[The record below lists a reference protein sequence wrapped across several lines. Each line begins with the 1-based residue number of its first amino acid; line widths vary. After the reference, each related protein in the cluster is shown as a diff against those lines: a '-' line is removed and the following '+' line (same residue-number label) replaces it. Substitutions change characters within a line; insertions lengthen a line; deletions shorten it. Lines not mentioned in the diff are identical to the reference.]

1 VINPTLLTAR
11 PFPVTLRPMELPET
25 TFAEGPEGLVAYQ
38 VFGQGAID
46 LLFVPPWIW
55 DIDAMWDEPRI
66 ERFLTRLASFSRV
79 IMFDKRGTGVS
90 DPVPLG
96 ALPTLEQWTDDISVV
111 LDAVGVER
119 VAVVGNSEG
128 AQMAMIFAAA
138 HPDRTSALVIIDGAA
153 CYLRHDDYP
162 AGLPRR
168 LIDQTFAIGT
178 AVDPDIRPVEML
190 VPSLQ
195 LDEHFQRWFR
205 RFRRGSA
212 PPTLRANMFLTGFE
226 WDVRAALPTISVP
239 TLVLHHTDNKW
250 IRLDHGRFLAEHI
263 RDARLVELPGADA
276 YFYAADPEP
285 MRGEIQSFLTGARDL
300 PEDDR
305 VLATVLFTDIV
316 GSTKRASEVGD
327 RRWHE
332 ILDAHD
338 RIGAEQVSRFRGRL
352 IKTTG
357 DGLLATFDGPARA
370 IRCAG
375 GIADAVQGLGIQIR
389 AGLHTGEVE
398 LRGEDVGGI
407 AVNLA
412 ARVLGEA
419 RDGETLVSGTVKD
432 LVVGSGIEFA
442 DHGSHEL
449 KGVPGE
455 WRLFA
460 VKG

>member
-1 VINPTLLTAR
+1 
-11 PFPVTLRPMELPET
+11 MELPDT
-25 TFAEGPEGLVAYQ
+25 LFATGPEGLIAYQ

-46 LLFVPPWIW
+46 LLFIPPWIW

-128 AQMAMIFAAA
+128 AQMALLFAAA

-168 LIDQTFAIGT
+168 LIDQTLYEQLENNVRRSFAIATSG
-178 AVDPDIRPVEML
+178 DPDIRPVAMII
-190 VPSLQ
+190 PSLEV
-195 LDEHFQRWFR
+195 DEHFQRWYR

-212 PPTLRANMFLTGFE
+212 PPTLRQNMFWTGFE
-226 WDVRAALPTISVP
+226 WDVRAALPTIGVA

-263 RDARLVELPGADA
+263 RDAKLVELPGADA
-276 YFYAADPEP
+276 YFYAGDQDP
-285 MRGEIQSFLTGARDL
+285 MLGEIQSFLTGARDL

-316 GSTKRASEVGD
+316 ESTKRAAEVGD

-338 RIGAEQVSRFRGRL
+338 RFGAEQVSRFRGPVDKDNGRW
-352 IKTTG
+352 
-357 DGLLATFDGPARA
+357 
-370 IRCAG
+370 
-375 GIADAVQGLGIQIR
+375 
-389 AGLHTGEVE
+389 
-398 LRGEDVGGI
+398 
-407 AVNLA
+407 A
-412 ARVLGEA
+412 ARYVRRPGA
-419 RDGETLVSGTVKD
+419 RDPLRQGNL
-432 LVVGSGIEFA
+432 
-442 DHGSHEL
+442 
-449 KGVPGE
+449 
-455 WRLFA
+455 
-460 VKG
+460 

>member
-1 VINPTLLTAR
+1 
-11 PFPVTLRPMELPET
+11 MEPPET
-25 TFAEGPEGLVAYQ
+25 LFATGPEGQVAYQ

-55 DIDAMWDEPRI
+55 DIDTMWDEPRI
-66 ERFLTRLASFSRV
+66 EHFLTRLASFSRV

-111 LDAVGVER
+111 LDAVGVDR
-119 VAVVGNSEG
+119 VTVVGNSEG
-128 AQMAMIFAAA
+128 AQMALMFAAA

-162 AGLPRR
+162 AGVPR
-168 LIDQTFAIGT
+168 DVTDWTFAFVTPESEDFLFALI
-178 AVDPDIRPVEML
+178 I
-190 VPSLQ
+190 PSMKM
-195 LDEHFQRWFR
+195 DEHFRRWLW

-212 PPTLRANMFLTGFE
+212 SPTLRVNMFRTGME
-226 WDVRAALPTISVP
+226 WDVRAALPTIGVP
-239 TLVLHHTDNKW
+239 TLVLHHSDNKW

-276 YFYAADPEP
+276 YFYAADPDP
-285 MRGEIQSFLTGARDL
+285 MLGEIQSFLTGARDL

-305 VLATVLFTDIV
+305 ILATVLFTDIV
-316 GSTKRASEVGD
+316 ESTKRASAVGD

-338 RIGAEQVSRFRGRL
+338 RLGAEQVLRFRGRL

-370 IRCAG
+370 IRCAR
-375 GIADAVQGLGIQIR
+375 GIADAVQGLGIKIR

-407 AVNLA
+407 GVNLA

-419 RDGETLVSGTVKD
+419 VESETLVSSTVKD
-432 LVVGSGIEFA
+432 LVVGSGIDFDDRGA
-442 DHGSHEL
+442 HAL

-460 VKG
+460 VRA

>member
-1 VINPTLLTAR
+1 
-11 PFPVTLRPMELPET
+11 MELPET
-25 TFAEGPEGLVAYQ
+25 TFAEGPEGLIAYQ

-46 LLFVPPWIW
+46 LLFIPPWIW

-90 DPVPLG
+90 DPAPSG

-128 AQMAMIFAAA
+128 AQMALIFAAA
-138 HPDRTSALVIIDGAA
+138 HPARTSALVVMDGAA
-153 CYLRHDDYP
+153 CYLRHHDYP
-162 AGLPRR
+162 AGIPRR
-168 LIDQTFAIGT
+168 FVDQTFAMALT
-178 AVDPDIRPVEML
+178 AVEGPVEVI

-195 LDEHFQRWFR
+195 LDEHFRRWHK

-212 PPTLRANMFLTGFE
+212 PPTLRANMFRNGFA
-226 WDVRAALPTISVP
+226 WDVRAALPTIGVA

-263 RDARLVELPGADA
+263 RDAKLVELPGADA

-285 MRGEIQSFLTGARDL
+285 MLGEIQSFLTGARDL

-305 VLATVLFTDIV
+305 ILATVLFTDIV
-316 GSTKRASEVGD
+316 ESTKRASEVGD

-338 RIGAEQVSRFRGRL
+338 RLGAEQVSRFRGRL

-370 IRCAG
+370 IRCARAISG
-375 GIADAVQGLGIQIR
+375 AVHGLGIEIR

-407 AVNLA
+407 GVNLA

-419 RDGETLVSGTVKD
+419 RDGETLVSSTVKD
-432 LVVGSGIEFA
+432 LVVGSGIEFS
-442 DHGSHEL
+442 DRGSHEL

-455 WRLFA
+455 WQLFA
-460 VKG
+460 VRT